1 LIYTSF
7 DKGSL
12 VKVVSFLKSHN
23 SEYLSGQDLSD
34 VLKISRV
41 AVWKHI
47 KKIRSLGY
55 KIVSKQKL
63 GYKLV
68 NNTKQLLPWEITDGL
83 NTKLV
88 GKRVYYFDTIDSTQ
102 NFAIKIASNSIE
114 NGTLVI
120 SQKQTRGRGRFGRKW
135 LSPQGGIWLSIVL
148 HPTFDI
154 SVTTLFP
161 IAASLALANAIEKTF
176 QIDSKLKWP
185 NDVTVKGK
193 KVAGMLVDASV
204 ESNKIEYLV
213 LGVGINFKVNSKQLE
228 KSLKKTENFYG
239 VNSLIDKNENHSPIL
254 LVQNFLN
261 ELENIIE
268 LLNKEKRKIIIKDWT
283 KKSSSI
289 GKNITI
295 STYNSKINGKAI
307 KLDDDGALVI
317 KNNKNTQRILA
328 GDLIRPT

>member
-1 LIYTSF
+1 MIYTSF
-7 DKGSL
+7 YNGSL
-12 VKVVSFLKSHN
+12 VKVLSFLKSHN

-34 VLKISRV
+34 VMKISRV

-55 KIVSKQKL
+55 KIESKQNL

-68 NNTKQLLPWEITDGL
+68 NNTNQLLPWEITDGL

-102 NFAIKIASNSIE
+102 NFAIKIASNTIE
-114 NGTLVI
+114 NGTVII
-120 SQKQTRGRGRFGRKW
+120 SQKQTSGRGRFGRKW

-154 SVTTLFP
+154 SVITLFP

-185 NDVTVKGK
+185 NDVTIKGK
-193 KVAGMLVDASV
+193 KVAGMLVDASI

-213 LGVGINFKVNSKQLE
+213 LGVGINFQVNPKQLE

-239 VNSLIDKNENHSPIL
+239 ITSLIDKNENQSPIL

-268 LLNKEKRKIIIKDWT
+268 LLNKEKRKIIIKNWT
-283 KKSSSI
+283 KKSSSV

-295 STYNSKINGKAI
+295 STFSGKINGKAI

-317 KNNKNTQRILA
+317 KNSKNTQRVLA
-328 GDLIRPT
+328 GDLIHQT

>member
-1 LIYTSF
+1 LICTSF
-7 DKGSL
+7 NNVSL
-12 VKVVSFLKSHN
+12 VKIVSFLKSHS

-55 KIVSKQKL
+55 KIESKQKL

-83 NTKLV
+83 NAKLV

-102 NFAIKIASNSIE
+102 NFAIKIASNPIE
-114 NGTLVI
+114 NGTVVI

-135 LSPQGGIWLSIVL
+135 LSPQGGIWLSIIL

-154 SVTTLFP
+154 SVITLFP

-185 NDVTVKGK
+185 NDVTINGK

-213 LGVGINFKVNSKQLE
+213 LGVGINFQVNPKQLE

-239 VNSLIDKNENHSPIL
+239 ITSLIDKNKNQNPIL

-261 ELENIIE
+261 DLENIIE
-268 LLNKEKRKIIIKDWT
+268 LLNKEKRKIIIKNWT
-283 KKSSSI
+283 KKSSSV

-295 STYNSKINGKAI
+295 STDSGKINGKAI

-328 GDLIRPT
+328 GDLIHPT